1 MGTIHGVVEAQSSSD
16 ICKGCAPSV
25 LMKGGEQWS
34 EKAFKR
40 WLKHVSSRDVGSVID
55 YSVRLPS
62 DSPTVI
68 DTHEIHSGP
77 DGFIYFTQGKH
88 DRVGR
93 LSLDGHVAYFEMPKD
108 SYPHGIRFD
117 HNGCLY
123 ATLEYSDEII
133 ELDRRTGEIL
143 KTFSVAFD
151 DPEAEGVVGPHG
163 FAIDQDNRLWYTGK
177 SSDVIGRLDPKTGE
191 DLKFTLPTRDN
202 IAPNLEHNIN
212 YDAGASAPINVELD
226 DDGNAWFVSLAT
238 SQIGKVSA
246 DGVLTEYEITG
257 LESDGNT
264 RPINIFQGP
273 KGFIWVTVEG
283 DNTRQKDSNINQTK
297 GGIARFDPETD
308 SFIGYQQYRSK
319 GAGGA
324 VGQDGESVWLQYQ
337 EDALVQLKI
346 NDEGRTSQTTF
357 DIRDIGKRVMHRIA
371 QGPDGSMWFT
381 SNQADAI
388 STITTSTSG
397 LPVYGFKTQK
407 MQSSYLTALPQ
418 ELIKLDLNNDRRSNL
433 DPLFLSSVKNKQSV
447 ATHRFSDALTGAT
460 VWSVNR
466 DEVRDFKASD
476 RYSLDGRDFRVYRNA
491 NAIDGLVPVYQSD
504 HLKTDVRGWST
515 NADDFS
521 NVRRFSEPSIAW
533 YANPYLL
540 DDISS

>member
-1 MGTIHGVVEAQSSSD
+1 MGSVYEVINAQSNSD
-16 ICKGCAPSV
+16 ICNGCTTSV
-25 LMKGGEQWS
+25 LMGDGAQWS
-34 EKAFKR
+34 KKAFKR
-40 WLKHVSSRDVGSVID
+40 WLKHVSSRDVGTVID
-55 YSVRLPS
+55 YSVRLS
-62 DSPTVI
+62 TDSPDLI

-88 DRVGR
+88 DRIGR
-93 LSLDGHVAYFEMPKD
+93 LSPDGHVSYFETPED

-117 HNGCLY
+117 YKGRLY
-123 ATLEYSDEII
+123 ATLEHRDEII
-133 ELDRRTGEIL
+133 ELNRRTGEIL
-143 KTFSVAFD
+143 QTFSVAFD

-177 SSDVIGRLDPKTGE
+177 SSDVIGRLDPKTGN
-191 DLKFTLPTRDN
+191 DQKFILPTRAN
-202 IAPNLEHNIN
+202 FAPNPEHTIDF
-212 YDAGASAPINVELD
+212 DAGAGAPINVELD
-226 DDGNAWFVSLAT
+226 SDGNAWFVSLAT
-238 SQIGKVSA
+238 SQIGKVST

-257 LESDGNT
+257 LDSDGNT

-283 DNTRQKDSNINQTK
+283 DDPDQDPPIDNKAK
-297 GGIARFDPETD
+297 GGIARFDPETE

-324 VGQDGESVWLQYQ
+324 VGQDGESVWFQYQ

-357 DIRDIGKRVMHRIA
+357 DIPDIGKRVMHRIA

-418 ELIKLDLNNDRRSNL
+418 ELIKLDLNNDRLTNL

-447 ATHRFSDALTGAT
+447 ATHRFSDVLTGST
-460 VWSVNR
+460 VWSVDR
-466 DEVRDFKASD
+466 DEIKKLKASD
-476 RYSLDGRDFRVYRNA
+476 GYSLEGRDFRVYRDLNDA
-491 NAIDGLVPVYQSD
+491 DGLIPVYESD

-521 NVRRFSEPSIAW
+521 NTNRFSEPSIAW
-533 YANPYLL
+533 YANSYPLG
-540 DDISS
+540 DISS

>member
-1 MGTIHGVVEAQSSSD
+1 MGSGHGVIKVQSNSD
-16 ICKGCAPSV
+16 ICTGCTLSAP
-25 LMKGGEQWS
+25 MGGGAKWS
-34 EKAFKR
+34 KKAFKR
-40 WLKHVSSRDVGSVID
+40 WLNQVSSRDVGSVID
-55 YSVRLPS
+55 YSVRLS
-62 DSPTVI
+62 TDSPDLI

-93 LSLDGHVAYFEMPKD
+93 LSPDGHVAYFETPED

-117 HNGCLY
+117 HEGRLY
-123 ATLEYSDEII
+123 ATLEHRDEII

-143 KTFSVAFD
+143 RTFSVAFD

-191 DLKFTLPTRDN
+191 DQKFTLPTRAN
-202 IAPNLEHNIN
+202 FAPNPEHTIDF
-212 YDAGASAPINVELD
+212 DAGAGGPINVELD
-226 DDGNAWFVSLAT
+226 SDGNAWFVSLAT
-238 SQIGKVSA
+238 SQIGKVST

-257 LESDGNT
+257 LDSDGNT

-273 KGFIWVTVEG
+273 EGFIWVTVEG
-283 DNTRQKDSNINQTK
+283 DNAEQTDSNVNQTK
-297 GGIARFDPETD
+297 GGIARFDPETE

-324 VGQDGESVWLQYQ
+324 VGQDGESVWFQYQ

-346 NDEGRTSQTTF
+346 NDGGRTSQTTF
-357 DIRDIGKRVMHRIA
+357 DIPDIGKRVMHRIA

-418 ELIKLDLNNDRRSNL
+418 ELIKLDLNNDRLTNL
-433 DPLFLSSVKNKQSV
+433 DPLFLSSVKNNQSV
-447 ATHRFSDALTGAT
+447 ATHRFSDALTGST
-460 VWSVNR
+460 VWSVDR
-466 DEVRDFKASD
+466 AEIKKWKRSD
-476 RYSLDGRDFRVYRNA
+476 RYSLEGRDFRVYRDRNDA
-491 NAIDGLVPVYQSD
+491 DGLVPVYESD

-521 NVRRFSEPSIAW
+521 NPNRFAEPSIAW
-533 YANPYLL
+533 YANPYPLG
-540 DDISS
+540 DISS

>member
-1 MGTIHGVVEAQSSSD
+1 MGSGHGVVEAQSNSD
-16 ICKGCAPSV
+16 ICIGCTPSAP
-25 LMKGGEQWS
+25 MGEGEQWS
-34 EKAFKR
+34 KKAFKR
-40 WLKHVSSRDVGSVID
+40 WLKHVSSRDVGTVID
-55 YSVRLPS
+55 YSIRLSS
-62 DSPTVI
+62 DPPKLI

-77 DGFIYFTQGKH
+77 DGFIYFTQGLH

-93 LSLDGHVAYFEMPKD
+93 LSPDGHVAYFDTPED

-117 HNGCLY
+117 HDGRLY
-123 ATLEYSDEII
+123 ATLEHTDEII

-143 KTFSVAFD
+143 QTFSVAFD

-191 DLKFTLPTRDN
+191 DQKFILPTRDN
-202 IAPNLEHNIN
+202 FAPNLDHDIKEE
-212 YDAGASAPINVELD
+212 AGASGPINVELD
-226 DDGNAWFVSLAT
+226 SDGNAWFVSLAT
-238 SQIGKVSA
+238 SQIGKVSK
-246 DGVLTEYEITG
+246 DGVLSEYEITG
-257 LESDGNT
+257 LDSDGNT

-283 DNTRQKDSNINQTK
+283 DNDKETDSNVNQTK
-297 GGIARFDPETD
+297 GGIARFDPETE

-324 VGQDGESVWLQYQ
+324 VGQDGESVWFQYQ

-357 DIRDIGKRVMHRIA
+357 DIPNIGKRVMHRIA

-397 LPVYGFKTQK
+397 LPVYGFKTQE

-418 ELIKLDLNNDRRSNL
+418 ELIKLDLSNDQLSNL

-460 VWSVNR
+460 VWSVDR
-466 DEVRDFKASD
+466 DEVKEFKASD
-476 RYSLDGRDFRVYRNA
+476 RYSLEGRDFRVYRNA
-491 NAIDGLVPVYQSD
+491 KVVDGLVPVYESD
-504 HLKTDVRGWST
+504 HLQSDVRGWST

-521 NVRRFSEPSIAW
+521 NASLFSEPSIAW
-533 YANPYLL
+533 YANPYPLG
-540 DDISS
+540 DISS

>member
-1 MGTIHGVVEAQSSSD
+1 MGSGHGVVEAQSNSD
-16 ICKGCAPSV
+16 ICIGCTSSAP
-25 LMKGGEQWS
+25 MGEGEQWS
-34 EKAFKR
+34 KKAFKR
-40 WLKHVSSRDVGSVID
+40 WLKHVSSRDVGTVID
-55 YSVRLPS
+55 YSIRLSS
-62 DSPTVI
+62 DSPSVV

-77 DGFIYFTQGKH
+77 DGFIYFTQGLH

-93 LSLDGHVAYFEMPKD
+93 LSPDGHVAYFDTPED

-117 HNGCLY
+117 HDGRLY
-123 ATLEYSDEII
+123 ATLEHTDEII

-143 KTFSVAFD
+143 QTFSVAFD

-191 DLKFTLPTRDN
+191 DQKFILPTRDN
-202 IAPNLEHNIN
+202 FAPNLDHDIK
-212 YDAGASAPINVELD
+212 DKAGASGPINVELD
-226 DDGNAWFVSLAT
+226 SDGNAWFVSLAT
-238 SQIGKVSA
+238 SQIGKVSK
-246 DGVLTEYEITG
+246 DGVLSEYEITG
-257 LESDGNT
+257 LDSDGNA

-283 DNTRQKDSNINQTK
+283 DNDKEKDSNVNQTK
-297 GGIARFDPETD
+297 GGIARFDPETE

-324 VGQDGESVWLQYQ
+324 VGQDGESVWFQYQ

-357 DIRDIGKRVMHRIA
+357 DIPNIGKRVMHRIA

-397 LPVYGFKTQK
+397 LPVYGFKTQE

-418 ELIKLDLNNDRRSNL
+418 ELIKLDLSNDQLSNL

-460 VWSVNR
+460 VWSVDR
-466 DEVRDFKASD
+466 DEVKEFKASD
-476 RYSLDGRDFRVYRNA
+476 RYSLEGRDFRVYRNA
-491 NAIDGLVPVYQSD
+491 KVVDGLVPVYESD
-504 HLKTDVRGWST
+504 HLQSDVRGWST

-521 NVRRFSEPSIAW
+521 NASLFSEPSIAW
-533 YANPYLL
+533 YANPYPLG
-540 DDISS
+540 DISS

>member
-1 MGTIHGVVEAQSSSD
+1 MGSVYGVINAQSNSD
-16 ICKGCAPSV
+16 ICNGCTTSV
-25 LMKGGEQWS
+25 LMGDGAQWS
-34 EKAFKR
+34 KKAFKR
-40 WLKHVSSRDVGSVID
+40 WLKNVSSRDVGAVID
-55 YSVRLPS
+55 YSVRLS
-62 DSPTVI
+62 TDSPDLI

-88 DRVGR
+88 DRIGR
-93 LSLDGHVAYFEMPKD
+93 LSPDGHVSYFETPED

-117 HNGCLY
+117 YKGHLY
-123 ATLEYSDEII
+123 ATLEHRDEII
-133 ELDRRTGEIL
+133 ELNRRTGEIL
-143 KTFSVAFD
+143 QTFSVAFD

-177 SSDVIGRLDPKTGE
+177 SSDVIGRLDPKTG
-191 DLKFTLPTRDN
+191 DDQKFILPTRAN
-202 IAPNLEHNIN
+202 FAPNPEHTIDF
-212 YDAGASAPINVELD
+212 DAGAGAPINVELD
-226 DDGNAWFVSLAT
+226 SDGNAWFVSLAT
-238 SQIGKVSA
+238 SQIGKVST

-257 LESDGNT
+257 LDSDGNT

-273 KGFIWVTVEG
+273 RGFIWVTVEG
-283 DNTRQKDSNINQTK
+283 DDPDQDPPIDNKAK
-297 GGIARFDPETD
+297 GGIARFDPETE

-324 VGQDGESVWLQYQ
+324 VGQDGESVWFQYQ

-357 DIRDIGKRVMHRIA
+357 DIPDIGKRVMHRIA

-418 ELIKLDLNNDRRSNL
+418 ELIKLDLNNDRLTNL

-447 ATHRFSDALTGAT
+447 ATHRFSDVLTGST
-460 VWSVNR
+460 VWSVDR
-466 DEVRDFKASD
+466 DEIKKLKASD
-476 RYSLDGRDFRVYRNA
+476 GYSLEGRDFRVYRDLNDA
-491 NAIDGLVPVYQSD
+491 DGLIPVYESD

-521 NVRRFSEPSIAW
+521 NTNRFSEPSIAW
-533 YANPYLL
+533 YANSYPLG
-540 DDISS
+540 DISS

>member
-1 MGTIHGVVEAQSSSD
+1 MGE
-16 ICKGCAPSV
+16 
-25 LMKGGEQWS
+25 GEQWS
-34 EKAFKR
+34 KKAFKR
-40 WLKHVSSRDVGSVID
+40 WLKHVSSRDVGTVID
-55 YSVRLPS
+55 YSIRLSS
-62 DSPTVI
+62 DSPSVV

-77 DGFIYFTQGKH
+77 DGFIYFTQGLH

-93 LSLDGHVAYFEMPKD
+93 LSPDGHVAYFDTPED

-117 HNGCLY
+117 HDGRLY
-123 ATLEYSDEII
+123 ATLEHTDEII

-143 KTFSVAFD
+143 QTFSVAFD

-191 DLKFTLPTRDN
+191 DQKFILPTRDN
-202 IAPNLEHNIN
+202 FAPNLDHDIK
-212 YDAGASAPINVELD
+212 DKAGASGPINVELD
-226 DDGNAWFVSLAT
+226 SDGNAWFVSLAT
-238 SQIGKVSA
+238 SQIGKVSK
-246 DGVLTEYEITG
+246 DGVLSEYEITG
-257 LESDGNT
+257 LDSDGNT

-283 DNTRQKDSNINQTK
+283 DNDKEKDSNVNQTK
-297 GGIARFDPETD
+297 GGIARFDPETE

-324 VGQDGESVWLQYQ
+324 VGQDGESVWFQYQ

-357 DIRDIGKRVMHRIA
+357 DIPNIGKRVMHRIA

-397 LPVYGFKTQK
+397 LPVYGFKTQE

-418 ELIKLDLNNDRRSNL
+418 ELIKLDLSNDQLSNL

-460 VWSVNR
+460 VWSVDR
-466 DEVRDFKASD
+466 DEVKEFKASD
-476 RYSLDGRDFRVYRNA
+476 RYSLEGRDFRVYRNA
-491 NAIDGLVPVYQSD
+491 KVVDGLVPVYESD
-504 HLKTDVRGWST
+504 HLQSDVRGWST

-521 NVRRFSEPSIAW
+521 NASLFSEPSIAW
-533 YANPYLL
+533 YANPYPLG
-540 DDISS
+540 DISS